1 MISAM
6 APQHGS
12 PPLNYKPG
20 AVTTTLVPCAH
31 QDSSSPSGGGHHSAS
46 TSPHLQSGG
55 YVAGH
60 PSFQAQHHRQ
70 GVANNPMVP
79 AQQQYGNTMQ
89 QHPGMSQ
96 EAAGPYNTEYV
107 GSGNPAEMVNGGYQ
121 QQPYA
126 ARGNNNPL
134 YVVPSMASSSSA
146 EPVIADLDQLQQQQ
160 RQQQQIC
167 KTDVL
172 GVVAQQQT
180 SNVQVA
186 TANETEQQQQ
196 RCNNGGGLMTSG
208 VVVIGEELP
217 GSGDMMDGHELHS
230 PLDGS
235 DHMPPLMDG
244 ESPPGSLQEDSPLYP
259 WMRSQFGN
267 FFLLLLLLFL
277 VGKESS
283 PPLKERKKKKGL
295 FGCPA
300 GG

>member
-20 AVTTTLVPCAH
+20 SAVTTTLVPCAH
-31 QDSSSPSGGGHHSAS
+31 QDSSSPSGHHSAS

-70 GVANNPMVP
+70 GVVANNPL
-79 AQQQYGNTMQ
+79 QYVGNTMQ
-89 QHPGMSQ
+89 QQHSGMSQ
-96 EAAGPYNTEYV
+96 EAAVGPYNTEYV
-107 GSGNPAEMVNGGYQ
+107 GSGGNPAEMVNGGYQQQQ

-160 RQQQQIC
+160 RQQQQQQIY

-172 GVVAQQQT
+172 GVVAQ

-186 TANETEQQQQ
+186 TASNETEQQQQ

-259 WMRSQFGN
+259 WMRSQFGI
-267 FFLLLLLLFL
+267 
-277 VGKESS
+277 
-283 PPLKERKKKKGL
+283 
-295 FGCPA
+295 
-300 GG
+300 